1 MLSSAAPFLALAAVP
16 RIEIAPG
23 VLMPAMNFGDQK
35 NHTMA
40 IEQGARGL
48 DTANVYGDPQ
58 QREVGNAVR
67 AAIAMGS
74 RAPKSSSPRR
84 SSAARAAAFAALFRA
99 LRYA

>member
-1 MLSSAAPFLALAAVP
+1 MLSSAAPFLTLAAVP

-23 VLMPAMNFGDQK
+23 VLMPAINFGDQK

-40 IEQGARGL
+40 IVNGARGL

-67 AAIAMGS
+67 AAIAMGTPRS
-74 RAPKSSSPRR
+74 EIVCRANEDILQRTTVDGRKNPP
-84 SSAARAAAFAALFRA
+84 L
-99 LRYA
+99 

>member
-58 QREVGNAVR
+58 
-67 AAIAMGS
+67 
-74 RAPKSSSPRR
+74 
-84 SSAARAAAFAALFRA
+84 
-99 LRYA
+99 